1 MALLDATEAELD
13 RLGALES
20 VEGQLALKLAALI
33 DEPRAGM
40 ATAGDSREFRMVMA
54 QVRST
59 ATPKEASP
67 IDELIARRAARES
80 AAKAV

>member
-1 MALLDATEAELD
+1 MAILDATEDELD
-13 RLGALES
+13 RLGARES
-20 VEGQLALKLAALI
+20 VEGQLALKLAAII

-40 ATAGDSREFRMVMA
+40 ATAQDSREFRMVMA
-54 QVRST
+54 AIR
-59 ATPKEASP
+59 AAAPAKEASP